1 MSYLLARTFG
11 CSSEFEQPC
20 SSLVFEV
27 VSVGSVTFLV
37 FHDAGDL
44 REKIFVVAGT
54 AKEVEIHLHP
64 RWRSLRP

>member
-1 MSYLLARTFG
+1 MSYLRARTFG
-11 CSSEFEQPC
+11 CSSELSNPARV
-20 SSLVFEV
+20 LVFEI
-27 VSVGSVTFLV
+27 VSVGIVTFLV